1 MTLQAQSQGI
11 WINAGWKPST
21 PGTFAVVI
29 GVSVYQHLDG
39 SSQKFRLGQLFV
51 SATTAY
57 RFLRWLEDDYRRTGS
72 PLAKCWMLLAPTPAE
87 NAANP
92 SLSQNIMEPTF
103 NNCDRVIRDWYLEMA
118 NLPPESAVKSR
129 SVFFFSGH
137 GLEVIED
144 RQILLPSDYLGPGV
158 PIDRAISTQNISR
171 GLKVLRVPTHF
182 LFLDAC
188 RNDHDNL
195 GHFTALDGTK
205 ILNEPSNKAI
215 NPDCLVPIFYGS
227 AAGEQAF
234 SPKDP
239 KLGSSLLG
247 QALIEGL
254 RANGLE
260 PDCTTGTCYIDLHML
275 RPFVQNRIAEIS
287 RTQYKSS
294 IVQRVRVRGDQT
306 EEAVTEVTPPQPD
319 GGRKPAGPLPF
330 SDFVNQTLSVQAA
343 PMGALRPT
351 ATDEATAHRFFGSER
366 ITAVWTQNA
375 QVYDFERAT
384 WLEHGQDI
392 EVLGMRRAPDA
403 SSVEFDFKVPGAR
416 LGATYWLQFNDE
428 RQTFGCALPLA
439 SVPRLPDNHLVETRF
454 RMEIDFGRG
463 LNIERFEVSIS
474 PDNHSEFYLDSAA
487 AMWKLYNETSSREAE
502 QRYDFVIP
510 QDANMLQDLVRH
522 KYYSPFAATIAG
534 AILVR
539 ARQWDKLKD
548 WLRNLADIRP
558 YVPDAQVLWVEQCLR
573 QSDATLSKDEFVQ
586 YFLRLGRLPLPFLGE
601 TLGHALRQAEDL
613 VADTDVALIDKIAIG
628 EIRSRLR
635 TAIALFR
642 AGGMFAAFAGPKG
655 ELHSDI
661 VMPAT
666 IQTEMPAEEV
676 QPPLNE
682 AEINETFGT
691 EFEQAIEETAADVQE
706 DSDPD
711 SEEHKGYA

>member
-1 MTLQAQSQGI
+1 MTLQAHSPGV
-11 WINAGWKPST
+11 WINDNWKPGT

-57 RFLRWLEDDYRRTGS
+57 GFLRWLENGYRLTGS
-72 PLAKCWMLLAPTPAE
+72 PLAKCWMLLSPTPGE
-87 NAANP
+87 SAANP

-103 NNCDRVIRDWYLEMA
+103 DNCDRVLRDWHLVMA

-144 RQILLPSDYLGPGV
+144 RQVLLPSDYLGPGV

-171 GLKVLRVPTHF
+171 GLKSLCVPTHF

-195 GHFTALDGTK
+195 GQFAPLDGTK

-227 AAGEQAF
+227 APGEQAF
-234 SPKDP
+234 GPKDP

-260 PDCTTGTCYIDLHML
+260 PDCTTGICYIDLHML
-275 RPFVQNRIAEIS
+275 RPFVQNRIAEIA
-287 RTQYKSS
+287 RTRYRSS
-294 IVQRVRVRGDQT
+294 IIQRVRVRGDQT
-306 EEAVTEVTPPQPD
+306 EEAVTEVTPLQPE
-319 GGRKPAGPLPF
+319 GGRKPSGPPPPL
-330 SDFVNQTLSVQAA
+330 SDLVNQTLSVQA
-343 PMGALRPT
+343 PTGVLRPT
-351 ATDEATAHRFFGSER
+351 ITDDATAHRFFGSER
-366 ITAVWTQNA
+366 VTAVWTQNA
-375 QVYDFERAT
+375 QVYDFETAT
-384 WLEHGQDI
+384 WLERGQDI
-392 EVLGMRRAPDA
+392 EVLGLRRTPDA
-403 SSVEFDFKVPGAR
+403 SSIEFDFRIPGAR
-416 LGATYWLQFNDE
+416 LGATYWLQLEDE
-428 RQTFGCALPLA
+428 RRTFACALPLA

-454 RMEIDFGRG
+454 RMEMDFGRG
-463 LNIERFEVSIS
+463 MNIERFEVSIS
-474 PDNHSEFYLDSAA
+474 PDNHSEFFLDSAA
-487 AMWKLYNETSSREAE
+487 AMWKLYNEASSREAE
-502 QRYDFVIP
+502 RRYNFVIP
-510 QDANMLQDLVRH
+510 QDANMLEELVRH

-548 WLRNLADIRP
+548 WLRNLANIRP

-573 QSDATLSKDEFVQ
+573 QPDATFSLDESVQ
-586 YFLRLGRLPLPFLGE
+586 YFLRLKRLPLPFLAE
-601 TLGHALRQAEDL
+601 TLGHALRQADDL
-613 VADTDVALIDKIAIG
+613 LAGTDVAQIDKIAIQ
-628 EIRSRLR
+628 EIRSRLQ
-635 TAIALFR
+635 TAVGLFR
-642 AGGMFAAFAGPKG
+642 AGGMFATFAGPKG
-655 ELHSDI
+655 EVEPDI
-661 VMPAT
+661 VMPAK
-666 IQTEMPAEEV
+666 IQSELPTQEV
-676 QPPLNE
+676 EAPLSE
-682 AEINETFGT
+682 AEINEMVGT
-691 EFEQAIEETAADVQE
+691 DSEQAAEKTAADVE
-706 DSDPD
+706 EHSEPD